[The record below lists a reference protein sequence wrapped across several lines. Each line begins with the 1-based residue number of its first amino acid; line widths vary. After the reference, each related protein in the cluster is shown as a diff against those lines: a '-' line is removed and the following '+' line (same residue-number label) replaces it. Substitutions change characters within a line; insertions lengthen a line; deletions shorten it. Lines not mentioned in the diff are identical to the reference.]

1 MFIDNKAPIN
11 KANEP
16 PKQIPG
22 IRTGKSTPKDMPTNP
37 LLRARM
43 YKKTMA
49 TSDPTG
55 TNKGSRKVYVKKEQ
69 NTAVT
74 NPEKN
79 RCFL

>member
-1 MFIDNKAPIN
+1 
-11 KANEP
+11 
-16 PKQIPG
+16 
-22 IRTGKSTPKDMPTNP
+22 MPTNP